1 MEELRRKRLSNKNL
15 KLLTVSFLNEFDMNF
30 FILDLI
36 ELIDRNKLE
45 KFIVNSFN
53 ENFTYE
59 ELYFTLK
66 KEVQSKEELK
76 ELIEQMDHDFIELK
90 EEDYEEYNQNN

>member
-15 KLLTVSFLNEFDMNF
+15 KLLTVSFINEFDINF

-45 KFIVNSFN
+45 KFIVETFN

-66 KEVQSKEELK
+66 KEVQSKKELK
-76 ELIEQMDHDFIELK
+76 ELIEQMNHDFIELK
-90 EEDYEEYNQNN
+90 EEYYEEYNQNN